1 MVVAS
6 FLIEI
11 NLVAMRL
18 RLRARMRGNYSN
30 KCTLASGMTIVQT
43 YSNHMNSEI
52 AKKNLNPAL
61 QFLDSFC

>member
-18 RLRARMRGNYSN
+18 RLRAPMI
-30 KCTLASGMTIVQT
+30 LIIQT
-43 YSNHMNSEI
+43 M
-52 AKKNLNPAL
+52 
-61 QFLDSFC
+61 